1 MHCGSFIARTVSKII
16 RKTGNPPHRNGI
28 NRHHAAEKPQDV
40 PPICIPGRHPLS
52 LQASIGP
59 LPAFPG
65 KAETGIPPR
74 SPALRRPNPKR
85 PTFSRTLGRSLSTP
99 SESGRRP
106 DSNLFHPFFLSVT
119 HRSRSRY
126 GTNLIFM
133 KQKAFAWGF
142 IFFFVVTFIALW
154 GDDGFS
160 SIDIWGFVLVC
171 IPCGF
176 VGFLGGA
183 IAMVMVKNKRKEDEE

>member
-1 MHCGSFIARTVSKII
+1 
-16 RKTGNPPHRNGI
+16 
-28 NRHHAAEKPQDV
+28 
-40 PPICIPGRHPLS
+40 
-52 LQASIGP
+52 
-59 LPAFPG
+59 
-65 KAETGIPPR
+65 
-74 SPALRRPNPKR
+74 
-85 PTFSRTLGRSLSTP
+85 
-99 SESGRRP
+99 
-106 DSNLFHPFFLSVT
+106 
-119 HRSRSRY
+119 
-126 GTNLIFM
+126 M

-183 IAMVMVKNKRKEDEE
+183 IAMVMVKNNTFDWKGMGFHILSSQYNTVYCTKP